1 MYIYIYTYIPTY
13 LPTHLPTYVRTYIHT
28 YMYIYI
34 DIYTY
39 IHIMNIS
46 KYTVL
51 SSKLTYSMESR
62 ISRNVPRVADYVSI
76 LCGRYTPSTPS
87 EVLEVLEVSGTKSS
101 NHWIG

>member
-1 MYIYIYTYIPTY
+1 
-13 LPTHLPTYVRTYIHT
+13 
-28 YMYIYI
+28 
-34 DIYTY
+34 
-39 IHIMNIS
+39 MNIS
-46 KYTVL
+46 KYTVP

-62 ISRNVPRVADYVSI
+62 ISRNVQRVADYVSI